1 MSNYIITVARSV
13 QVKLP
18 VGACRFI
25 SSVSR
30 VDKEKEAKSFIR
42 KISSHFHDATHNA
55 YAYKIGFGDSAIS
68 RQSDD
73 GEPAGTAGKP
83 LLQAIESAGLTN
95 LAIVATRY
103 FGGVKLGIGGLI
115 RAYRACAEAGLG
127 EAGRQKEVF
136 RESITVEADYKNI
149 GRVLREI
156 NAAAGEIKD
165 ISYLKDRIMVAA
177 GVPVHK
183 LNLLENQL
191 MDATRGKVKITSGDN
206 N

>member
-1 MSNYIITVARSV
+1 MSNSFLTVARSV

-25 SSVSR
+25 ASVSR

-73 GEPAGTAGKP
+73 SEPAGTAGKRCY
-83 LLQAIESAGLTN
+83 AIESAGLTN
-95 LAIVATRY
+95 VVIVATRY
-103 FGGVKLGIGGLI
+103 FGSVKLGIGGLI
-115 RAYRACAEAGLG
+115 RAYRACAEAGLE

-136 RESITVEADYKNI
+136 RK
-149 GRVLREI
+149 VLPLKQI
-156 NAAAGEIKD
+156 IK
-165 ISYLKDRIMVAA
+165 I
-177 GVPVHK
+177 
-183 LNLLENQL
+183 
-191 MDATRGKVKITSGDN
+191 
-206 N
+206 

>member
-25 SSVSR
+25 ASVSR

-83 LLQAIESAGLTN
+83 LPQAIESAGLT
-95 LAIVATRY
+95 
-103 FGGVKLGIGGLI
+103 IGHSCHPLLRRCKTGNRRI
-115 RAYRACAEAGLG
+115 DQAYRACAEAGLG
-127 EAGRQKEVF
+127 EA
-136 RESITVEADYKNI
+136 D
-149 GRVLREI
+149 
-156 NAAAGEIKD
+156 
-165 ISYLKDRIMVAA
+165 
-177 GVPVHK
+177 
-183 LNLLENQL
+183 
-191 MDATRGKVKITSGDN
+191 GKRRYSGKYYR
-206 N
+206 